1 MKIVALSS
9 RCGKPLALDVNNWIL
24 ALLSVCAL
32 GVPASAYVAG
42 RQLSGEVPAGA
53 VAALEAQ
60 LARQRAE
67 LIEGRAD
74 AGRQVQALTRK
85 LAEMQARLVR
95 LDALGERVVQL
106 AGLDG
111 GEFNFGSVP
120 PTGGPPARGAGA
132 AGAGAG
138 AIDLDQLLAGLETRI
153 GDREQQ
159 LAMLTTLIADRTLK
173 QDLTMDG
180 WPVAKGWIASRYG
193 VRVDPFTGRRAHHE
207 GLDFVGRPGAA
218 VIAVAAGVVV
228 RSGAER
234 GYGQTVD
241 IAHADGLVTRYAHNQ
256 QNLVA
261 VGDTVAKGQ
270 VIARLGS
277 TGRSTGPHVHF
288 EVYKNGRVID
298 PASYIQTSLH

>member
-1 MKIVALSS
+1 MRIIALSA
-9 RCGKPLALDVNNWIL
+9 RYGKPLTLDVNNWL
-24 ALLSVCAL
+24 RALLSVCVL

-42 RQLSGEVPAGA
+42 WQQSGKVPADA

-67 LIEGRAD
+67 LIEGRAE

-95 LDALGERVVQL
+95 LDALGERVVEMT
-106 AGLDG
+106 GLDG
-111 GEFNFGSVP
+111 GEFNFGSAP
-120 PTGGPPARGAGA
+120 PTGGPPARIASA
-132 AGAGAG
+132 AGVGEG
-138 AIDLDQLLAGLETRI
+138 ELDQLLAKLETHI

-193 VRVDPFTGRRAHHE
+193 VRVDPFTGRRARHE
-207 GLDFVGRPGAA
+207 GIDFVGRPGAD

-228 RSGAER
+228 RSGAEH

-261 VGDTVAKGQ
+261 VGDAVAKGQ

-298 PASYIQTSLH
+298 PATYIQTSLR